1 MKCNKCGYEIKKGFC
16 DGDMA
21 VCDDCHKPE
30 YSVSKMETELLALN
44 AKYEKFLVVL
54 NKLVNI
60 LDGDYTLREL
70 VMETGELLKEL
81 ESD

>member
-1 MKCNKCGYEIKKGFC
+1 
-16 DGDMA
+16 
-21 VCDDCHKPE
+21 
-30 YSVSKMETELLALN
+30 METELLALN